1 MIQIECIG
9 DGRKACDKCEYVD
22 VLLTKAKLPCKD
34 KEKCIIV
41 KNSVWKLD
49 RKQKTEHR
57 NKFNGEFRTQDTEYA
72 GELERA

>member
-1 MIQIECIG
+1 MVEYLLKLMEKEKMICIECIG

-49 RKQKTEHR
+49 RK
-57 NKFNGEFRTQDTEYA
+57 
-72 GELERA
+72 